1 MKYPRLFAPLDLGF
15 TRLPNRI
22 VMGSMHTGLEDRA
35 RDFRKLAAY
44 FAARARGGAGLLVTG
59 GIAPNRAGWVKPFA
73 GKLSSP
79 REVARHRLVT
89 DAVHA
94 EGGRICMQIL
104 HTGRYAYHPFP
115 VAPSALRAPINRFK
129 PRELSSDG
137 VRDQIA
143 DFVNCA
149 RLAQEADY
157 DGVEIM
163 GSEGYFINEFLAPRT
178 NQRTDEWGGDLSRTA
193 RGSRWKSCAQTRAA
207 VGPNFI
213 IIFRIS
219 GLDLVEGGGTG
230 AEVEWLASQMEGAGA
245 TMLNTGIGWHEA
257 RIPTIA
263 GIVPRGAFGWV
274 SARIKAATRLPV
286 IATNRFNA
294 PDGAEALLA
303 SGDADLVSM
312 ARPLLADP
320 DLPRK
325 AAEGRESE
333 INTCIACNQGCLDRV
348 FENKR
353 ATCLVNPLA
362 AYETELR
369 IDAARATEAHRRGG
383 RGARGT
389 GLRHDARRTRPS
401 RHAVRTRAR
410 RSAASS
416 ATRARCRARKI
427 STTRCA
433 TSRGASSSPAWT
445 LAAEHARPT
454 RAALASGGFDD
465 VVISSGVAAR
475 VPEIRGHRSSEG
487 HHLSRSAVGR
497 APGGRAAWPSSAP
510 AASASTWRLSSRTA
524 RARNY
529 FEEWGIDRTL
539 TQRGGLLPQRPVAS
553 PRRVYLLQRKAGK
566 LGATLGK
573 TTGWIHRTAL
583 KHRGVVMRNGVTYQR
598 IDDAGLHISTEAG
611 PEVLA
616 VEHVDHLRG
625 AGVGQRARRRAGACR
640 QAGARDRR
648 RVARRRARCGAGDPR
663 RRDAGGEDMSGTTR
677 TIANGDSP
685 QFQMDLLT
693 RRGRGENGAT
703 VPSIR
708 VSARARRLS
717 IRVYPDARVEVVV
730 PPRARPRE
738 VERSSPRT
746 ASG

>member
-15 TRLPNRI
+15 TRLSNRI
-22 VMGSMHTGLEDRA
+22 VMGSMHTGLEDRG
-35 RDFRKLAAY
+35 RDYPKLAAY
-44 FAARARGGAGLLVTG
+44 FAARARGGAGLLVSG
-59 GIAPNRAGWVKPFA
+59 GIAPNRAGWGKPFA

-89 DAVHA
+89 EAVHD
-94 EGGRICMQIL
+94 EGGKICMQIL
-104 HTGRYAYHPFP
+104 HTGRYGYHPLV
-115 VAPSALRAPINRFK
+115 VAPSAIRAPINRFK

-137 VRDQIA
+137 IRDQIA

-149 RLAQEADY
+149 QLAQEAGY

-178 NQRTDEWGGDLSRTA
+178 NSRTDEWGGDLVGRARVALEIVSR
-193 RGSRWKSCAQTRAA
+193 TRAA
-207 VGPNFI
+207 VGPHFI

-219 GLDLVEGGGTG
+219 GLDLVEGGCTG

-245 TMLNTGIGWHEA
+245 SMLNTGIGWHEA
-257 RIPTIA
+257 RVPTIA

-325 AAEGRESE
+325 AVEGRENE

-348 FENKR
+348 FEGER

-369 IDAARATEAHRRGG
+369 VEPAITPRRIAVV
-383 RGARGT
+383 GAGPA
-389 GLRHDARRTRPS
+389 GLA
-401 RHAVRTRAR
+401 
-410 RSAASS
+410 
-416 ATRARCRARKI
+416 
-427 STTRCA
+427 CA
-433 TSRGASSSPAWT
+433 TT
-445 LAAEHARPT
+445 LAERGHRVTLFERASEIGGQFRYAREVPGKEDFHDT
-454 RAALASGGFDD
+454 LRYFRRRIELTGVTLALNTTADASGLAMGGYDD

-475 VPEIRGHRSSEG
+475 IPGIPGIQHPKVITYPDLLSGARQAGDTVAIIGAGGIGFDVAAYLTHRAGSD
-487 HHLSRSAVGR
+487 
-497 APGGRAAWPSSAP
+497 
-510 AASASTWRLSSRTA
+510 
-524 RARNY
+524 Y

-539 TQRGGLLPQRPVAS
+539 VARGGLLPQRQVTS

-566 LGATLGK
+566 PGAGLGK

-583 KHRGVVMRNGVTYQR
+583 KHRGVVMRSGVTYER
-598 IDDAGLHISTEAG
+598 IDDAGLHITGEKG

-616 VEHVDHLRG
+616 VDHVIVCAGQESVNTLASELGAQGLRTHVIGG
-625 AGVGQRARRRAGACR
+625 ALLAAELDAERAIREGVMLAAR
-640 QAGARDRR
+640 
-648 RVARRRARCGAGDPR
+648 
-663 RRDAGGEDMSGTTR
+663 
-677 TIANGDSP
+677 
-685 QFQMDLLT
+685 L
-693 RRGRGENGAT
+693 
-703 VPSIR
+703 
-708 VSARARRLS
+708 
-717 IRVYPDARVEVVV
+717 
-730 PPRARPRE
+730 
-738 VERSSPRT
+738 
-746 ASG
+746 

>member
-1 MKYPRLFAPLDLGF
+1 MNYPRLFAPLDLGF

-35 RDFRKLAAY
+35 RDFPKLAAY
-44 FAARARGGAGLLVTG
+44 FAARARGGAGLLVSG
-59 GIAPNRAGWVKPFA
+59 GIAPNRAGWAKPFA
-73 GKLSSP
+73 GKLSNP

-89 DAVHA
+89 EAVHA

-115 VAPSALRAPINRFK
+115 VAPSALRAPISRFK
-129 PRELSSDG
+129 PRALSSDG

-149 RLAQEADY
+149 ELAQQAHY

-178 NQRTDEWGGDLSRTA
+178 NQRTDEWGGDLVGRA
-193 RGSRWKSCAQTRAA
+193 RLALEVVRQTRAA

-230 AEVEWLASQMEGAGA
+230 AEVEWLASQMEAAGA

-263 GIVPRGAFGWV
+263 GAVPRGAFGWV

-286 IATNRFNA
+286 IATNRINA
-294 PDGAEALLA
+294 PEGAEALLA
-303 SGDADLVSM
+303 NGDADLVSM

-333 INTCIACNQGCLDRV
+333 INTCIACNQGCLDKV
-348 FENKR
+348 FENQR

-362 AYETELR
+362 AYETELIVAPTRTIKR
-369 IDAARATEAHRRGG
+369 IAVVGAGPAGLACATTLAERGHRVTLFERASEIGGQFRYAREVPGKEDFHDT
-383 RGARGT
+383 
-389 GLRHDARRTRPS
+389 LRYFARRIELTGVDLKLNTAADAS
-401 RHAVRTRAR
+401 R
-410 RSAASS
+410 
-416 ATRARCRARKI
+416 
-427 STTRCA
+427 
-433 TSRGASSSPAWT
+433 
-445 LAAEHARPT
+445 LA
-454 RAALASGGFDD
+454 GDGFDAFI
-465 VVISSGVAAR
+465 ISSGVAAR
-475 VPEIRGHRSSEG
+475 VPDIAGIDHPKVISYPDL
-487 HHLSRSAVGR
+487 LSGARRAGDSVAIVG
-497 APGGRAAWPSSAP
+497 AGGIGFDVATFLTHEAGS
-510 AASASTWRLSSRTA
+510 
-524 RARNY
+524 NY

-539 TQRGGLLPQRPVAS
+539 TQRGGLVPRRPVAS
-553 PRRVYLLQRKAGK
+553 RRRVYLLQRKPGR

-573 TTGWIHRTAL
+573 TTGWIHRSAL

-611 PEVLA
+611 PELLA
-616 VEHVDHLRG
+616 VEHVVICAGQESVNGLATELAATAKPVHVIGG
-625 AGVGQRARRRAGACR
+625 ALLAAELDAERA
-640 QAGARDRR
+640 
-648 RVARRRARCGAGDPR
+648 
-663 RRDAGGEDMSGTTR
+663 
-677 TIANGDSP
+677 
-685 QFQMDLLT
+685 
-693 RRGRGENGAT
+693 
-703 VPSIR
+703 IR
-708 VSARARRLS
+708 EAVTLAAK
-717 IRVYPDARVEVVV
+717 I
-730 PPRARPRE
+730 
-738 VERSSPRT
+738 
-746 ASG
+746 